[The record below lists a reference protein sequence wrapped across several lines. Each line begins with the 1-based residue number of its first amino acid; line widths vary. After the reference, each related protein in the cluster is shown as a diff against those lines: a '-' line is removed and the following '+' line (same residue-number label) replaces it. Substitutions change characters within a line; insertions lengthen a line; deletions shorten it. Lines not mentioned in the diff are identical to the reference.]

1 MKWYSVVF
9 VTIMGVLAAASG
21 GFGVVSINAGMQLE
35 GLVMVGAAFLLLFL
49 MVLVVST
56 ERRFGKETA
65 GKQVAKAVM
74 ADGAMDFRC
83 DCWQGEDSY
92 IGTKCRIDDKNIQL
106 KYKRKLDVTAP
117 IADVRML
124 SSSRGS
130 DGRGSNMTVRL
141 GSKVYDLTFGDLGAF
156 DYVKSQLG

>member
-83 DCWQGEDSY
+83 DW
-92 IGTKCRIDDKNIQL
+92 IGRAH
-106 KYKRKLDVTAP
+106 V
-117 IADVRML
+117 
-124 SSSRGS
+124 
-130 DGRGSNMTVRL
+130 
-141 GSKVYDLTFGDLGAF
+141 
-156 DYVKSQLG
+156 